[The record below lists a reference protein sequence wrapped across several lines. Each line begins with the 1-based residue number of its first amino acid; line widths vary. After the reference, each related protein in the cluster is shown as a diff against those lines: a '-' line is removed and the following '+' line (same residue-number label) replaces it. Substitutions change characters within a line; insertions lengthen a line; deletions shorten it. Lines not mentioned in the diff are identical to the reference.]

1 MRFAFIVNNYPP
13 RVGGVESHV
22 HSLVQHLVAR
32 GDDAVVITLS
42 ESAGLEREDG
52 IDVIRLREHLRVADV
67 LGFPAPGTARRIARI
82 LRERNVDVVS
92 IHTRFFPM
100 SWVGLRSARRA
111 GLPVIHTE
119 HGSDH
124 VVSDSLLIRAASRFV
139 DFTVGRAIL
148 RQADDVVGVS
158 ERVTAFV
165 HRLSGRRAEVF
176 YNAIDASASDAPEEG
191 VVKSPGP
198 HDVVFVGRLVP
209 GKGADVFV
217 DAIALLTARG
227 LDVRGEILGDGVERD
242 GIRRAVADRGLQDV
256 VRMRG
261 RVPSEEVRAA
271 LRRAVLVNPTTL
283 AEGFQTTLLEALD
296 EGGAV
301 VTFDVPGAALLSEQG
316 HPVTIVGEQTAQAVA
331 DATEAMLHRG
341 WEVRPLRG
349 WHWEE
354 RAAEYAERA
363 ESLVARNVSGRHG

>member
-42 ESAGLEREDG
+42 ESAGLEREEG
-52 IDVIRLREHLRVADV
+52 IDVIRLREHMRVADV
-67 LGFPAPGTARRIARI
+67 LGFPSPGTARRIARL
-82 LRERNVDVVS
+82 LRERDVDVVS

-124 VVSDSLLIRAASRFV
+124 VVSDSSLIRVASRFV

-165 HRLSGRRAEVF
+165 RRLSGRAADVF
-176 YNAIDASASDAPEEG
+176 YNAIDASASGAAVED
-191 VVKSPGP
+191 VVQSSGP
-198 HDVVFVGRLVP
+198 RDVVFVGRLVP

-227 LDVRGEILGDGVERD
+227 LDVRGEILGDGGEYD
-242 GIRRAVADRGLQDV
+242 GIRQALADRGLQDV
-256 VRMRG
+256 VRMKG
-261 RVPSEEVRAA
+261 RVPSEAVRSS
-271 LRRAVLVNPTTL
+271 LRHAVLINPTTL

-301 VTFDVPGAALLSEQG
+301 VTFDVPGAALLREQG
-316 HPVTIVGEQTAQAVA
+316 HPVTIVGEQTAEAVA
-331 DATEAMLHRG
+331 DATDAMLHRG
-341 WEVRPLRG
+341 WEVTPLQG

-354 RAAEYAERA
+354 RAAEYAARA
-363 ESLVARNVSGRHG
+363 ESLVARNVSGQHG